1 MRAASAVLAWI
12 DTKTVKVEHCHW
24 PWPAFLFFALSRD
37 KREDAFSFASK
48 SIQATKWRQVMAP
61 RAGLRA
67 RSPPWCPDTAGIV
80 HIRHCRQPTSLA
92 AAQDG
97 CARQFLR
104 AKELLQVARRKQ
116 HKLPVRRRCTGHS
129 NTSSAG
135 TAALAS
141 MLGLPRHSLGAGHAG
156 ARAGCRICLDYS

>member
-1 MRAASAVLAWI
+1 MAA
-12 DTKTVKVEHCHW
+12 
-24 PWPAFLFFALSRD
+24 
-37 KREDAFSFASK
+37 
-48 SIQATKWRQVMAP
+48 

-104 AKELLQVARRKQ
+104 AQELLQVARRKQ

-135 TAALAS
+135 TAALAT